1 MRNTY
6 NILLMLF
13 LPLLASCDKWGS
25 EEGHQGRELIYLA
38 ARHDGM
44 VRTKVPY
51 DTENGKP
58 SPDNHLNVEVWAS
71 TYDGKFL
78 HKDGW
83 DGTKDVDADDDGQ
96 ATERAVSVHT
106 KAFFQSDQPQL
117 LSQAIY
123 PPPIREEDGVKK
135 ADPVYFV
142 GLYPQSVDATD
153 GTGKWTTDVNGAIAS
168 YTFNGSQDLMYAPKV
183 QGQYDVSDNQN
194 ETTTTTPTLH
204 FHHLLTRFN
213 VSIGADLESGVQ
225 LVDIEQAWGKVTGLK
240 IQCYDP
246 QGWGYGVNSLTVDLT
261 KGMSDPEVVTM
272 GHHDKQLMMNFYKTG
287 KDEVFPDIE
296 YKISEMEE
304 VAYVMCAPVEAVAD
318 SDEYV
323 LIIETQKENQEPK
336 TTELFLNLKKKEN
349 DIDKELTGSSM
360 GKEFNINLVFKKTR
374 AIAEVV
380 AISPWETGGQGSGD
394 IKD

>member
-1 MRNTY
+1 
-6 NILLMLF
+6 
-13 LPLLASCDKWGS
+13 
-25 EEGHQGRELIYLA
+25 
-38 ARHDGM
+38 M

-71 TYDGKFL
+71 TFDGTFL
-78 HKDGW
+78 HKEGW
-83 DGTKDVDADDDGQ
+83 DGTHDVDADDDGIP
-96 ATERAVSVHT
+96 EEGNRSVSVHT

-123 PPPIREEDGVKK
+123 PPPIRKEDGVKK

-153 GTGKWTTDVNGAIAS
+153 GTGKWTTDENGATAS

-183 QGQYDVSDNQN
+183 QGQYDVSENQN

-225 LVDIEQAWGKVTGLK
+225 LVDIEQAWGKVTGLQ

-261 KGMSDPEVVTM
+261 KGMSDSGVVTM
-272 GHHDKQLMMNFYKTG
+272 GGHDKQLMMNFYKTG
-287 KDEVFPDIE
+287 KDVVFPDGE

-318 SDEYV
+318 TDEYV
-323 LIIETQKENQEPK
+323 LIIQTQKENQELK
-336 TTELFLNLKKKEN
+336 TTELFLNLKGKEN

>member
-1 MRNTY
+1 
-6 NILLMLF
+6 
-13 LPLLASCDKWGS
+13 
-25 EEGHQGRELIYLA
+25 
-38 ARHDGM
+38 M

-71 TYDGKFL
+71 TFDGTFL
-78 HKDGW
+78 HKGEDGW
-83 DGTKDVDADDDGQ
+83 DGTKDVDANGDKIVEKN
-96 ATERAVSVHT
+96 ERAVLVHT

-123 PPPIREEDGVKK
+123 PPPIRDEK

-183 QGQYDVSDNQN
+183 QGQYDVSENQN
-194 ETTTTTPTLH
+194 DTTTTTPTLH

-225 LVDIEQAWGKVTGLK
+225 LVDIEQAWGKVTRLQ

-246 QGWGYGVNSLTVDLT
+246 QGWGYGVNSLTVDLA
-261 KGMSDPEVVTM
+261 KGMNDSGVVTM
-272 GHHDKQLMMNFYKTG
+272 GSHDKQLQMNFYKTG
-287 KDEVFPDIE
+287 KDDVFPDVDVG

-304 VAYVMCAPVEAVAD
+304 VAYVMCAPVEAVEG

-323 LIIETQKENQEPK
+323 LIIKTQKENQEPK

>member
-1 MRNTY
+1 
-6 NILLMLF
+6 MLF

-71 TYDGKFL
+71 TFDGTFL
-78 HKDGW
+78 HKEGW
-83 DGTKDVDADDDGQ
+83 DGTKDVDANGDNNVEEN
-96 ATERAVSVHT
+96 ERAVLVHT

-123 PPPIREEDGVKK
+123 PPPIREENEVKK

-153 GTGKWTTDVNGAIAS
+153 GPGNWTTDENGATAL

-183 QGQYDVSDNQN
+183 QGQYNVSENQN
-194 ETTTTTPTLH
+194 ELTTTTPTLH

-225 LVDIEQAWGKVTGLK
+225 LVDIEQAWGKVIGLK

-246 QGWGYGVNSLTVDLT
+246 QGWSYGVNSLTVDLA
-261 KGMSDPEVVTM
+261 KGMSDQEVVTM
-272 GHHDKQLMMNFYKTG
+272 GAHNKTLQMDFYMTG
-287 KDEVFPDIE
+287 KDVVFPDGNVG

-304 VAYVMCAPVEAVAD
+304 VAYVMCAPVEAVEG

-336 TTELFLNLKKKEN
+336 TTELFLNLKGKEN